1 MGFFLLSCQLA
12 LLDPSQTL
20 SRQMLADSPF
30 LQSRHAG
37 IDKRMITRYTLLK
50 APLLGAHLVVRANH
64 RRQALPEHLAEMVL
78 RSDIAGNTDEQV
90 GIGIVPR
97 DFACSLELHAEFDGA
112 GFDLVEWQT
121 GSELVCP
128 PRKCLGYAP
137 GSTAHLRMDSIWY
150 SASTGVGGKPT

>member
-1 MGFFLLSCQLA
+1 
-12 LLDPSQTL
+12 
-20 SRQMLADSPF
+20 MLADSPF

-50 APLLGAHLVVRANH
+50 APLLGTHLVVRANH
-64 RRQALPEHLAEMVL
+64 GRQALPEHLAQMVL
-78 RSDIAGNTDEQV
+78 GSDIAGNTDEQV

-128 PRKCLGYAP
+128 PRKCLGN
-137 GSTAHLRMDSIWY
+137 
-150 SASTGVGGKPT
+150 ASDMRRVAQLTSVWIQSGTLLPLA